1 MKYKARGNTK
11 TMSDT
16 NQIAI
21 LGAGIMGL
29 YSAYELLHHKAV
41 NITLYDLKGVNAQN
55 ASWMAG
61 GMLAP
66 YSEIEHMDMRWVA
79 AGLASIEHWR
89 GNPLDCGF
97 AQSGSLLIAH
107 PEDRHALERFA
118 AHLPQASA
126 NERIVPQEIEPTLPD
141 KFKSG
146 LYLSQEAHIEPRR
159 AIAALS
165 AYLADKVSI
174 EQQAVKPD
182 KIEADTIID
191 CRGLGANASNLRG
204 VKGEIAIVRNP
215 DFTLS
220 RPMRLMHPRYPLY
233 IVPRPDNV
241 FMIGATTIE
250 SDEGTHVSLR
260 SSMELLSALYSLHPS
275 FGEAEII
282 ELSAGI
288 RPAYPDNLP
297 RIDVNNHVISA
308 NGLFRHGFLFSPL
321 MARAIAD
328 HIYGKDNEHWT
339 LLTHGQKT
347 DKSDDQRAA

>member
-1 MKYKARGNTK
+1 MDDTK
-11 TMSDT
+11 
-16 NQIAI
+16 NIAI

-29 YSAYELLHHKAV
+29 YSAYELLSTKKAHQTLK
-41 NITLYDLKGVNAQN
+41 ITLYDPLGFDAHN

-66 YSEIEHMDMRWVA
+66 YSEIEHMDMRWVE
-79 AGLASIEHWR
+79 AGLASIKIWR
-89 GNPLDCGF
+89 DNPLDCGF
-97 AQSGSLLIAH
+97 EQSGSLLISH

-118 AHLPQASA
+118 AHLPLDIQKRKA
-126 NERIVPQEIEPTLPD
+126 PQIMEPALPD

-146 LYLSQEAHIEPRR
+146 IFLQEEAHIEPRR
-159 AIAALS
+159 AITALS
-165 AYLADKVSI
+165 GALK
-174 EQQAVKPD
+174 D
-182 KIEADTIID
+182 KILTIENAVEPDHLHADIIID
-191 CRGLGANASNLRG
+191 ARGLGTKATNLRG

-215 DFTLS
+215 DFKLT
-220 RPMRLMHPRYPLY
+220 RPVRLMHPRYPLY

-241 FMIGATTIE
+241 FMIGATIIE
-250 SDEGTHVSLR
+250 SDEGKHVSLR
-260 SSMELLSALYSLHPS
+260 SAMELLSALYSLHPS

-282 ELSAGI
+282 ELNAGI

-297 RIDVNNHVISA
+297 RIEVKDNIIRA

-328 HIYGKDNEHWT
+328 YIQGKDNKHWT

-347 DKSDDQRAA
+347 N